1 MRKRGRWLPVWHF
14 VFVIYLALL
23 VRLIAMAEVGPAAYA
38 NKMALLENGTLIER
52 IAAHVMYMDPVS
64 REIAV
69 NIRAGMRKI
78 GIN

>member
-1 MRKRGRWLPVWHF
+1 
-14 VFVIYLALL
+14 
-23 VRLIAMAEVGPAAYA
+23 MAEVGPAAYA